1 MFSERKCSFTL
12 KAGKLV
18 IPKQEIVSE
27 LVLEYFEISE
37 QIWMKKDVKKF
48 HIQKEKFAEGGFR
61 NAFKA
66 YSLEKSKSNMW
77 VTKKFKPSAWK
88 NVADIYNMSLE
99 EHTRKQVQMHVAAQA
114 ITNRMTKKLKT
125 ISEKTLFSV

>member
-1 MFSERKCSFTL
+1 MSQLPSSFQVKEKLPKFISIGDVL

-27 LVLEYFEISE
+27 LVSE
-37 QIWMKKDVKKF
+37 RIWLKKDVKKF

-66 YSLEKSKSNMW
+66 YSLENSKTGMW
-77 VTKKFKPSAWK
+77 VIKKFKPSAWK
-88 NVADIYNMSLE
+88 NVADIYHMSLK

-114 ITNRMTKKLKT
+114 ITNRMTKKIK
-125 ISEKTLFSV
+125 EHF